1 MKLRAG
7 IGGVAAAL
15 LLLHVP
21 AHAQE
26 APTAPPPAAS
36 RPSIPYKQGNDIGA
50 SLGRVG
56 VGLVIA
62 LGVGVAALAAYKRM
76 VLTPAAGRR
85 MRLVETLRLG
95 PKIAIFLVEVDGRT
109 LLIGQH
115 GETLAV
121 LDPSQRAA

>member
-21 AHAQE
+21 APAQE
-26 APTAPPPAAS
+26 VPTARPAAS
-36 RPSIPYKQGNDIGA
+36 RPSIPYKQGDDIGA

-56 VGLVIA
+56 IGLVIA
-62 LGVGVAALAAYKRM
+62 LGVGIAALVAYKRM
-76 VLTPAAGRR
+76 VLTPAASRR

-95 PKIAIFLVEVDGRT
+95 PKVAIFLVEVDGRT
-109 LLIGQH
+109 LLIGQQ